1 MSKNKI
7 YKLIAAFGRK
17 AAVMAVVTLAI
28 GSVGMSASAA
38 NTGNKYFN
46 DFYITSSA
54 GGWTRLYQTD
64 TKADDSYVYLHISSA
79 TRACRVHTLG
89 ISGSNE
95 YECTSN
101 TMGAYC
107 VAGPEYRIT
116 NSIYENKYRRADLKF
131 YSISNYN
138 SDHISGAWSPDSI
151 AESGHSY
158 NYV

>member
-1 MSKNKI
+1 MRETFKK
-7 YKLIAAFGRK
+7 IAAS
-17 AAVMAVVTLAI
+17 VMAVTTLAV
-28 GSVGMSASAA
+28 GAVGMTGMSASAA

-46 DFYITSSA
+46 NFYINPSA

-64 TKADDSYVYLHISSA
+64 TKADKSYVYLHISSA

-89 ISGSNE
+89 VSGSNA

-101 TMGAYC
+101 TSGAYC

-116 NSIYENKYRRADLKF
+116 NSIYENGYRKADLKF

-138 SDHISGAWSPDSI
+138 SDYITGAWSPDSV